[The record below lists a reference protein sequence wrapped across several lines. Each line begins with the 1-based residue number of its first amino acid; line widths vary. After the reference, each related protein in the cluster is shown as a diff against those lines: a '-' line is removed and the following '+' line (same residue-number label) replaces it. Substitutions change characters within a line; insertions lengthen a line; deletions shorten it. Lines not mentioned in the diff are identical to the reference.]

1 MAGREKMLG
10 ETVGIEMHL
19 RGCKETLQ
27 RKLSKIY
34 ESDPNEDSVTGETES
49 HSASISCSQARLPV
63 VGLGFIQLSC
73 WLRASCGDP

>member
-1 MAGREKMLG
+1 MGLRKEMLG

-34 ESDPNEDSVTGETES
+34 ENVSK
-49 HSASISCSQARLPV
+49 
-63 VGLGFIQLSC
+63 
-73 WLRASCGDP
+73 